1 MRRTLSSVAAFVVAA
16 GTVTAVTTAGSEP
29 PAYGAG
35 PIIGSPPLLTVDLT
49 DRFKPIDQAASGSLY
64 GLAED
69 GRPPDALIAPVKP
82 KMFTQMAPNG
92 GQLPNGE
99 TTPTGDS
106 LKVAPVAARHG
117 ATVTIRMPDIYPN
130 FPYRWVS
137 MDDWLG
143 KVRQQVRDRL
153 ASGATN
159 IYGYELWNEPDWTW
173 DTARAGDFNAGWAL
187 TYQAIR
193 ALDQQTAIVGPSFS
207 VWDDNRIRG
216 FLTAAK
222 ASGTVP
228 QVISWHELDPGS
240 ANDLASH
247 VRDYRQIERDL
258 GVGPLPISINE
269 YASPRDVGVPGAL
282 VRYIARFER
291 SGVDTADLA
300 FWHKPGRLSDLVVD
314 NAKPNGAWWLYK
326 WYGDL
331 TGSMARTTPPSDT
344 GRGLDGFASVDS
356 RSRIARVVFGGAQGG
371 DVLLRVDGL
380 SAVTGRGDTAR
391 VQVWS
396 TPWTGTDGALDQPAE
411 VFDGSYPV
419 HGGSISVPVRD
430 TDSNTAYLM
439 VVTPNGS
446 GASPAQHRQ
455 YRYEAEAARLA
466 RTRTANSDQASG
478 GRFVQASGS
487 QGATVEFSVRVE
499 QAGPYTVSI
508 RHANPTVATGL
519 GLSVNHGPAQTV
531 PLAARN
537 AAQFGT
543 TEVTVPLRAGANTIR
558 LARGSGE
565 FAIDHIDVRL
575 FASRTEAESG
585 TVTDGRIIAE
595 NMANSNLFANR
606 YSGERYVAFLTEPT
620 SAVAVPVTAPAAGR
634 YQLTIGYSNGNGAE
648 STQTLAV
655 DDTAAGIVHYP
666 PTQFWG
672 LIRRVSTTVALHPG
686 TNLVRLGNGGAPV
699 DVDYLDLDFQTG

>member
-1 MRRTLSSVAAFVVAA
+1 MRRTLSSVATLVVAI
-16 GTVTAVTTAGSEP
+16 GTVTAGAAGP
-29 PAYGAG
+29 PAYGAA
-35 PIIGSPPLLTVDLT
+35 PTVGSPPQLTVDLT
-49 DRFKPIDQAASGSLY
+49 NRFKAIDQVASGSLY

-69 GRPPDALIAPVKP
+69 GRPPDALIAPVQP

-187 TYQAIR
+187 TYQTIR
-193 ALDQQTAIVGPSFS
+193 ALDQRTAIVGPSFS
-207 VWDDNRIRG
+207 IWDDNRMRA

-228 QVISWHELDPGS
+228 QVICWHELDAGS

-258 GVGPLPISINE
+258 GIGPLPISINE

-331 TGSMARTTPPSDT
+331 TGSMAGTTPPSDT
-344 GRGLDGFASVDS
+344 GRGLDGFASVDG
-356 RSRIARVVFGGAQGG
+356 RARIARVVFGGAQGG
-371 DVLLRVDGL
+371 DVVVRVNGL

-396 TPWTGTDGALDQPAE
+396 TPWTGTDGALDRPAE
-411 VFDGSYPV
+411 VFEGSYRV
-419 HGGSISVPVRD
+419 RGGSISVPVRD
-430 TDSNTAYLM
+430 TDSNSAYLM
-439 VVTPNGS
+439 VVTPGGS
-446 GASPAQHRQ
+446 RATPPQHRQ
-455 YRYEAEAARLA
+455 FRYEAEAARLT
-466 RTRTANSDQASG
+466 RTRTTDSEQASD
-478 GRFVQASGS
+478 GRYVQATGS
-487 QGATVEFSVRVE
+487 QGAAADFAVTVDR
-499 QAGPYTVSI
+499 AGPYTVSI
-508 RHANPTVATGL
+508 RHANPTVATSL
-519 GLSVNHGPAQTV
+519 RLTVNHGPEQAV

-543 TEVTVPLRAGANTIR
+543 TEVTVPLRAGTNTIR

-565 FAIDHIDVRL
+565 FAVDHIDVRL

-585 TVTDGRIIAE
+585 TVTAGRIIAE

-606 YSGERYVAFLTEPT
+606 YSGDRYVAFLTEPT
-620 SAVAVPVTAPAAGR
+620 SAAAVPVTAPAAGR
-634 YQLTIGYSNGNGAE
+634 YRLTIGYSNGNGAE

-655 DDTAAGIVHYP
+655 DGTDAGSVHYP

-672 LIRRVSTTVALHPG
+672 LIRRVTISVTLHAG
-686 TNLVRLGNGGAPV
+686 TNVVRLGNAGAPV
-699 DVDYLDLDFQTG
+699 DLDYLDLDFQAG